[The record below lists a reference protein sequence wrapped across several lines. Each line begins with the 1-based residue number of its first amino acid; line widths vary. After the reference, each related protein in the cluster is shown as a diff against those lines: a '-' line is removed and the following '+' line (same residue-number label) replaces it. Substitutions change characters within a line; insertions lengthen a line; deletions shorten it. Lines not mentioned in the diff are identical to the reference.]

1 MAAASSLWATE
12 LDGILAKTSVLDRL
26 VVLKSSEVEHGVVTF
41 VESLTP
47 RQLGLSAQ
55 ANRGPD
61 WELLRGG
68 LFYAANDLE
77 RAHTIF
83 QEIESSQGAYWHGM
97 LHRRE
102 GDFPNALYWIRRA
115 GRVQGISGLADFSP
129 AAFVLEC
136 EAAIRRSVEPEHLLE
151 TQRREWEAMMSW
163 SWSKLEAAC

>member
-1 MAAASSLWATE
+1 MVAASKWATE
-12 LDGILAKTSVLDRL
+12 LYGILAGTSLLDRL
-26 VVLKSSEVEHGVVTF
+26 VVPKSADVERGVVTL

-55 ANRGPD
+55 ANRGID

-83 QEIESSQGAYWHGM
+83 QDVESSQGAYWHGM

-102 GDFPNALYWIRRA
+102 GDFPNALYWMRRA
-115 GRVQGISGLADFSP
+115 GRVEGISGLVDFSP
-129 AAFVLEC
+129 TAFVLEC
-136 EAAIRRSVEPEHLLE
+136 EAAISRNIEPERLLE
-151 TQRREWEAMMSW
+151 MQRREWEAMMSW
-163 SWSKLEAAC
+163 SWSNLEAAR